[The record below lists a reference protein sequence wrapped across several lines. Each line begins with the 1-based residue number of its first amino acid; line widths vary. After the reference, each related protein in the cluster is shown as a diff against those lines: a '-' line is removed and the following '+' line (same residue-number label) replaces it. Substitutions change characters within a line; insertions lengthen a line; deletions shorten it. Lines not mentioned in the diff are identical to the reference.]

1 MGDAVLL
8 VESYM
13 KVIQTVGIFS
23 GILFFVLILLLAFLV
38 WYIKYLGEKNIEKYK
53 TELQSFNNLL
63 LRNENPRQEVLLET
77 IKKGN
82 EIRLSIYEQ
91 SYSLF
96 FKVLHFQHETKDNDE
111 LYKSLFDEIQI
122 LRERIFKNSIF
133 LGGIFE
139 NLLEVQIALTDEL
152 QYERTNQLM
161 EVYSSNRQ
169 FPLSKASN
177 KLGEIAKWISHNMK
191 TSQTLNE
198 IELSDSDVEKIQQVQ
213 TEIIARQ

>member
-96 FKVLHFQHETKDNDE
+96 FKVLQFQHETKDNEE

>member
-38 WYIKYLGEKNIEKYK
+38 WYIKYLGEINIEKYK

>member
-77 IKKGN
+77 IEKGN

-139 NLLEVQIALTDEL
+139 NLLDVQIALTDEL

-198 IELSDSDVEKIQQVQ
+198 IELSDSDIEKIQQVQ

>member
-96 FKVLHFQHETKDNDE
+96 FKVLHFQHETKENDE